1 MSSKK
6 SKSNPLIGLLV
17 STPLNDGAAVALSGI
32 LCTFIGMLFTT
43 SIGSAFAVALLGTG
57 VIVLLDEHLL
67 TVNTQRYK
75 KH

>member
-1 MSSKK
+1 MKK
-6 SKSNPLIGLLV
+6 
-17 STPLNDGAAVALSGI
+17 LNLHSQVAMAVLRAAVALSGI
-32 LCTFIGMLFTT
+32 LCTFIEMLFTT

>member
-1 MSSKK
+1 MKK
-6 SKSNPLIGLLV
+6 
-17 STPLNDGAAVALSGI
+17 LNLHSQVAMAVLRTAVALSGI